1 MRERYENIL
10 LGIVF
15 GLLGAWMSLVGA
27 GLLKTGLADM
37 QGPGQVVGGLMFF
50 FAGAWSFFRGT
61 LGPGGQDLPVYP
73 WIEYFL
79 VLPILAG
86 FGFILLVAGM
96 ETGEFF
102 ISMLGI
108 LPLLGAVWYAIAK
121 FPGRRKKT

>member
-27 GLLKTGLADM
+27 GLLKTGLSDM

-61 LGPGGQDLPVYP
+61 LGPGGQDLPAYP

-102 ISMLGI
+102 ISILGI
-108 LPLLGAVWYAIAK
+108 LPLLGAVWYVIAK
-121 FPGRRKKT
+121 FPGRRKKA

>member
-86 FGFILLVAGM
+86 FGFILLVAGT

-102 ISMLGI
+102 ISILGI